1 MRVAILC
8 GGLSNERDVSLSSAD
23 CIARALRDRGFE
35 VAVLDLF
42 FGYSGDRPT
51 AESIFTTK
59 HDSETHSVKAEA
71 PDILALGAKGQGL
84 RIGKNVIEIC
94 RMADIVF
101 LALHGDDG
109 ENGKLQ
115 ALLDIYSIKYTGS
128 GYIGS
133 ALAMNKGLS
142 KQIFSANGI
151 PTPPSFVV
159 NKEQGAALPPWYP
172 CVVKPCSGGSSVG
185 TSIVKSPDEYK
196 SAIATAFKYENSVL
210 VEKFISG
217 REFTVGVLGGK
228 AMPTIE
234 IVVKSGWYD
243 YENKYRPNATEE
255 ICPAP
260 LGKEDNERLSRLGEK
275 VYEVLMQEVY
285 SRADFIMDADDGE
298 FYCLEANS
306 LPGMTPMSLV
316 PEMARNMGMSFGE
329 LCEKIIMLSME
340 RYEK

>member
-1 MRVAILC
+1 MRVALLC

-35 VAVLDLF
+35 VAVVDLF
-42 FGYSGDRPT
+42 FGYSGSCPIT
-51 AESIFTTK
+51 ESIFTTQN
-59 HDSETHSVKAEA
+59 DNAAYSVKAEI
-71 PDILALGAKGQGL
+71 PDISDLIPEGQGN
-84 RIGKNVIEIC
+84 RIGENVIEIC

-115 ALLDIYSIKYTGS
+115 AMLDIYGIKYTGS

-133 ALAMNKGLS
+133 ALAMDKSLS
-142 KQIFSANGI
+142 KQLFAANGI
-151 PTPPSFVV
+151 PTPPSFTV
-159 NKEQGAALPPWYP
+159 NKARETDSPPWYP

-185 TSIVKSPDEYK
+185 TSIVNSPDEYK
-196 SAIATAFKYENSVL
+196 SAISTALRYESCVL

-243 YENKYRPNATEE
+243 YENKYRPDAAEE

-260 LGKEDNERLSRLGEK
+260 LSKADNDRLSKLGEK
-275 VYEVLMQEVY
+275 VYKVLMQEVY
-285 SRADFIMDADDGE
+285 SRADFIMDADDGQL
-298 FYCLEANS
+298 YCLEANS
-306 LPGMTPMSLV
+306 LPGMTPTSLV

-340 RYEK
+340 KYEK

>member
-42 FGYSGDRPT
+42 FGYSGDSPT

-59 HDSETHSVKAEA
+59 HDSEVHSVKAEA
-71 PDILALGAKGQGL
+71 PDVSALGAKGQGL

-115 ALLDIYSIKYTGS
+115 ALLDIYGIKYTGS

-151 PTPPSFVV
+151 PTPQSFIVY
-159 NKEQGAALPPWYP
+159 KEQETALPPWYP

-185 TSIVKSPDEYK
+185 TSIVKSPDDYK

-260 LGKEDNERLSRLGEK
+260 LGKEDNERLSKLGEK

-306 LPGMTPMSLV
+306 LPGMTPTSLV

>member
-42 FGYSGDRPT
+42 FGYSGDSPT

-59 HDSETHSVKAEA
+59 HDSEVHSVKAEA
-71 PDILALGAKGQGL
+71 PDVSALGAKGQGL

-115 ALLDIYSIKYTGS
+115 ALLDIYGIKYTGS

-151 PTPPSFVV
+151 PTPQSFIVY
-159 NKEQGAALPPWYP
+159 KEQETALPPWYP
-172 CVVKPCSGGSSVG
+172 CVVKPRSGGSSVG

-228 AMPTIE
+228 TMPTIE

-260 LGKEDNERLSRLGEK
+260 LGKEDNERLSKLGEK

-306 LPGMTPMSLV
+306 LPGMTPTSLV
-316 PEMARNMGMSFGE
+316 PEMARNMGISFGE

>member
-1 MRVAILC
+1 MRVVVLC
-8 GGLSNERDVSLSSAD
+8 GGLSNERDVSLSSGSCVAE
-23 CIARALRDRGFE
+23 ALRQRGHE
-35 VAVLDLF
+35 VALVDLF
-42 FGYSGDRPT
+42 FGCLGDDCDNN
-51 AESIFTTK
+51 EVFTTK
-59 HDSETHSVKAEA
+59 HDTAAYSVKEEI
-71 PDILALGAKGQGL
+71 PDVSAMRGDGQTL
-84 RIGKNVIEIC
+84 RIGENVIEIC

-115 ALLDIYSIKYTGS
+115 AMFDIYGIKYTGS
-128 GYIGS
+128 GYLGS
-133 ALAMNKGLS
+133 ALAMDKSLS
-142 KQIFSANGI
+142 KQLFAANGI
-151 PTPPSFVV
+151 PTPPSYVV
-159 NKEQGAALPPWYP
+159 NKAQDIELPPWYP

-185 TSIVKSPDEYK
+185 TSIVKNLEEYK
-196 SAIATAFKYENSVL
+196 RATDIAFRYENSVL

-217 REFTVGVLGGK
+217 REFTVGILGGK

-243 YENKYRPNATEE
+243 YGNKYRPNATEE

-260 LGKEDNERLSRLGEK
+260 LSKADNDRLSALGEK
-275 VYEVLMQEVY
+275 VYEILMQEVY

-306 LPGMTPMSLV
+306 LPGMTPTSLV
-316 PEMARNMGMSFGE
+316 PEMARKTGMSFGE